1 MHSLNVSMHFIYIY
15 MCVCVCAHVSIVA
28 NKLQTTASL
37 DICVSSLVYR
47 LKTG

>member
-15 MCVCVCAHVSIVA
+15 VCVCARVSIVA

-37 DICVSSLVYR
+37 DICVSSLVYW
-47 LKTG
+47 LQTG